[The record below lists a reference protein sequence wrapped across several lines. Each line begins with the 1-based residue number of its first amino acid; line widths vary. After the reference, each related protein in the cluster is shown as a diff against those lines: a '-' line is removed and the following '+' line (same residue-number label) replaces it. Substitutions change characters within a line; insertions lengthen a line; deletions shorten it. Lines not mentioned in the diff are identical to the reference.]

1 MSVQPIIKHL
11 NKLIELHD
19 SLLHLSEHK
28 TELLK
33 ANKMEELQ
41 KLLVTEQKHV
51 QAINQIEQRRIDA
64 VADWAVTHQL
74 EPAAVN
80 VTAII
85 EHYTTGADQG
95 QLQEVTLQLA
105 ERLVALRRQEELNK
119 QLTKQSLQFVQLTL
133 DMIQPSLKNLN
144 YGQSNQTKPSA
155 PRRSMFDSKA

>member
-1 MSVQPIIKHL
+1 MSVQHIIKHL

-33 ANKMEELQ
+33 SNKMEELQ

-51 QAINQIEQRRIDA
+51 QAINQIEKRRIDA
-64 VADWAVTHQL
+64 VAEWAVAHQL
-74 EPAAVN
+74 EPAAVH

-85 EHYTTGADQG
+85 EHYTTGADQE

-133 DMIQPSLKNLN
+133 DMIQPSIRNIN
-144 YGQSNQTKPSA
+144 YGQSKQAQAQTSK
-155 PRRSMFDSKA
+155 RSVFDSKA